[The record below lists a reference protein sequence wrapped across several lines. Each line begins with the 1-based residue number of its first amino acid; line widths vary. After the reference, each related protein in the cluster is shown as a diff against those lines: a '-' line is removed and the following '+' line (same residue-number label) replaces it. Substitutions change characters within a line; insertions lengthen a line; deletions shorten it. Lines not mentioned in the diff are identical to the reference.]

1 MLCFIY
7 QLLQKMKNHR
17 GASLQNVRHSIW
29 KVFGYERLPHLK
41 SNAAAE
47 EIIKWKESDEVA
59 NCFRS
64 LFEINDSGVLWVA
77 VIARTAF
84 TTTAVPTLSN
94 EHCAFTLA
102 VCDILLNPRSRNMI
116 CTEKRMK
123 RRIEKYLV
131 SIYHTSFYTDS
142 N

>member
-1 MLCFIY
+1 
-7 QLLQKMKNHR
+7 MKNHR

-29 KVFGYERLPHLK
+29 KVFGYEKLPPLK
-41 SNAAAE
+41 SGAAAE
-47 EIIKWKESDEVA
+47 EIIRWKESEEVA
-59 NCFRS
+59 TCFRA
-64 LFEINDSGVLWVA
+64 LFEENDNSVLWVS

-84 TTTAVPTLSN
+84 STNAVPTLSN

-123 RRIEKYLV
+123 RRMEKYLV
-131 SIYHTSFYTDS
+131 SIYHKSFYIDS